1 MSRAHYSLGV
11 ADTRTPEQRSR
22 IMSSV
27 GTKDTGPE
35 LLLRRLLHQAG
46 YRYRLHPKHLPG
58 KPDLAFPSR
67 RKAIFVHGCFWH
79 GHGCSKGKAPKSR
92 QDYWTPKLSAN
103 KARDERRLREL
114 ADLGWS
120 SMVVWQCELNDPQET
135 LQSVKKFLEN
145 GCKSD
150 RHEFK

>member
-1 MSRAHYSLGV
+1 M

-35 LLLRRLLHQAG
+35 LQLRRLLHKAG
-46 YRYRLHPKHLPG
+46 YRYRLYPRTLPG
-58 KPDLAFPSR
+58 KPDIVFPAR

-79 GHGCSKGKAPKSR
+79 SHGCSKGKPPKSR
-92 QDYWTPKLSAN
+92 SDYWAPKLKAN
-103 KARDERRLREL
+103 RERDILRLRQL
-114 ADLGWS
+114 NDLGWS
-120 SMVVWQCELNDPQET
+120 AIVVWQCELTEPRAAFQR
-135 LQSVKKFLEN
+135 VKKFLEN